1 MQPIPEH
8 GPCFV
13 CGTQNPHSIGVTWW
27 ARDDGA
33 VVTEVTLTEV
43 QQGPPGYAHGG
54 ASAALLDEAMGAAV
68 WRAGYTVVAVN
79 LEVEY
84 RRLVPLGEPV
94 HVEGVV
100 VEKACPEPGRRNGR
114 AVRTR
119 GEIRLADGTVAVVA
133 RGIYVEAPQL
143 FGRLFYRDEDDG
155 ERQEE

>member
-1 MQPIPEH
+1 MPEH
-8 GPCFV
+8 SDWFV
-13 CGTQNPHSIGVTWW
+13 CGTQNPRRLGVTWW
-27 ARDDGA
+27 VRDDGA
-33 VVTEVTLTEV
+33 VVTEVTLTES

-54 ASAALLDEAMGAAV
+54 DSAALLDEAMGAAV

-84 RRLVPLGEPV
+84 RRPVPLGEPV

-100 VEKACPEPGRRNGR
+100 VETEGR

-143 FGRLFYRDEDDG
+143 FERLFYREV
-155 ERQEE
+155 